1 MLTARLLLIA
11 AGLLVAWGALAF
23 GAVYP
28 WAWLPL
34 VGGCSFVGVA
44 ALAASRAR
52 GSDAGDRFV
61 LVCLAVV
68 GIGTLLQI
76 TPLPPAVV
84 DVLSPS
90 AARLLAEQDLA
101 FAIAESRDAH
111 ALSIDPVATARGLLM
126 LTGFTLWMAGL
137 TRLLHLTGSRAF
149 CTGLVALGVVLAV
162 LGIVQKAVLGD
173 HAFAGMKIYGFWS
186 PTNVLTTPFG
196 PFVNRN
202 HFAGWMLMGLP
213 LALGLGLGWAERA
226 SRTGRGGWRDVIARL
241 SSPEG
246 GRAQLMAVAVAV
258 MGLSLLMTQSRSG
271 LGGMVVAMGLA
282 AIVAGRRRAST
293 RARLAVAGGIAALM
307 VGLVAWGGAD
317 VATRAGGSGFTELR
331 PRIWRDTL
339 AVIRDFPLTGTGLN
353 TFGTAM
359 RSYQTWTRDLQVREA
374 HNDYLQIAAEGGLL
388 LAVPAALAFAA
399 LARAIWRRFR
409 AGSDD
414 TMTGWVRV
422 GATTGLVAIALQS
435 LVEFSLQM
443 PGNAAF
449 AAVLMAVALHEPP
462 PRQHRR

>member
-1 MLTARLLLIA
+1 VLLAA

-34 VGGCSFVGVA
+34 LAGCSLVGLA
-44 ALAASRAR
+44 ALAAGR
-52 GSDAGDRFV
+52 GRGQGAGDRALLICLF
-61 LVCLAVV
+61 LVGV
-68 GIGTLLQI
+68 GTVLQI

-90 AARLLAEQDLA
+90 AARLLTELNLA
-101 FAIAESRDAH
+101 FAIAESRGAQ
-111 ALSIDPVATARGLLM
+111 ALSIDPVASARGLLL

-137 TRLLHLTGSRAF
+137 TRLLHLTGARAF
-149 CTGLVALGVVLAV
+149 CTGLVAFGVLLAAI
-162 LGIVQKAVLGD
+162 GIIQKAVLGD
-173 HAFAGMKIYGFWS
+173 HVYAGMKIYGFWS
-186 PTNVLTTPFG
+186 PINVLTTPFG

-226 SRTGRGGWRDVIARL
+226 GRTGRGGWRTILSRV

-246 GRAQLMAVAVAV
+246 GRAQLMALAVAV
-258 MGLSLLMTQSRSG
+258 MGLSLLMTRSRSG
-271 LGGMVVAMGLA
+271 LGGMVLAMGLA
-282 AIVAGRRRAST
+282 AVVASRRVTST
-293 RARLAVAGGIAALM
+293 RARLTVAGAIAALM
-307 VGLVAWGGAD
+307 IGLVAWGGSD
-317 VATRAGGSGFTELR
+317 VVTRVGGSGFTELR
-331 PRIWRDTL
+331 PRIWRDTV

-359 RSYQTWTRDLQVREA
+359 LSYQSWTRDLQVREA
-374 HNDYLQIAAEGGLL
+374 HNDYLQVIAEGGLL
-388 LAVPAALAFAA
+388 LAVPAALALAA
-399 LARAIWRRFR
+399 LARAIRRRFR
-409 AGSDD
+409 DGRDD

-435 LVEFSLQM
+435 FVEFSLQM

-449 AAVLMAVALHEPP
+449 AAVLMAIALHEPP
-462 PRQHRR
+462 TRHHRG